1 MDDES
6 HEAIQIRQLARTFPS
21 LGKNAPGI
29 DPWIPH
35 ELNRWAV
42 GPASSGERHAAR
54 FVLAVWDNAADWECG
69 RFDIVEA
76 LTVWDEPHRA
86 AFLAWAGDPWWA

>member
-1 MDDES
+1 MDEDES
-6 HEAIQIRQLARTFPS
+6 PEAIKIQWLARTFPS
-21 LGKNAPGI
+21 LRKAPGV

-54 FVLAVWDNAADWECG
+54 FVLAVWDNDAGWECG
-69 RFDIVEA
+69 RFDVVEA
-76 LTVWDEPHRA
+76 LTAWDEPHRR
-86 AFLAWAGDPWWA
+86 AFLAWAYEPWRA